1 MELDAC
7 TQCGECLKFCP
18 VQEVTGRPSIS
29 TPAKIKVFRE
39 FIKATEGLK
48 AKFLKPKEID
58 RKMLEDFTKAVFECT
73 TCGACGQN
81 CAVGIFTQRLWP
93 YLRKEMFDR
102 GLVDYDILKKMPE
115 AIRKTGNPYNF
126 PVEERFKPWFPDH
139 VKVADSSDIA
149 YYAGCSGVYG
159 AKPMVR
165 GDVLVLDAIGEA
177 FTMLTDEEEVCC
189 GFPLFISGQHDM
201 LEDLTRR
208 LVEAYKAKCVK
219 VLVCSCPCCVNIMT
233 RDWPAFYGA
242 ELPFKIRHMT
252 QYVSDA
258 LKQRKIKVTK
268 ELNERVIYHDPC
280 YLSRGVGV
288 TEEPRE
294 VLRSIP
300 GLELLEFDRHGP
312 DSRCCGAGGA
322 VRKVFHE
329 NAMAIG
335 RLAIDE
341 AVAKKADKLVLSCP
355 ACYGKVN
362 EAMVDHDRKIQIIDI
377 MELFAEHVERRME

>member
-1 MELDAC
+1 
-7 TQCGECLKFCP
+7 
-18 VQEVTGRPSIS
+18 
-29 TPAKIKVFRE
+29 
-39 FIKATEGLK
+39 
-48 AKFLKPKEID
+48 
-58 RKMLEDFTKAVFECT
+58 
-73 TCGACGQN
+73 
-81 CAVGIFTQRLWP
+81 
-93 YLRKEMFDR
+93 
-102 GLVDYDILKKMPE
+102 
-115 AIRKTGNPYNF
+115 
-126 PVEERFKPWFPDH
+126 
-139 VKVADSSDIA
+139 
-149 YYAGCSGVYG
+149 
-159 AKPMVR
+159 
-165 GDVLVLDAIGEA
+165 
-177 FTMLTDEEEVCC
+177 
-189 GFPLFISGQHDM
+189 
-201 LEDLTRR
+201 
-208 LVEAYKAKCVK
+208 
-219 VLVCSCPCCVNIMT
+219 
-233 RDWPAFYGA
+233 
-242 ELPFKIRHMT
+242 MT